1 MSIETKV
8 EGNPDQITSLAS
20 WLTSSLEPA
29 VSTSGDK
36 LSSAKKDLGS
46 EWQGQTAEAIVSWL
60 ADAVSASDSLSTRI
74 TDIATAFTTYASI
87 LSSVRAEAECVRSDA
102 TAGGLVVSGT
112 VVEEPKDTSDTK
124 KTALYSSLSVR
135 MSTAHST
142 LTTGQ
147 QDLRTSLASKDVDRV
162 RNGYLIFST
171 VAEFARTGA
180 PALWTVY
187 TRNFFAAEA
196 VRLINMT
203 GDIRAGVLSNLPEG
217 VVNPAN
223 ARAANRTLNYSR
235 ALEMKGNN
243 MLTKSNTYTAFG
255 KGTKAARVVKGAGG
269 VLSVVGFVVG
279 YWGDKQEGES
289 NEQAAVSNL
298 AAVAAGTAAGAA
310 IGSVVPGPGTAV
322 GAVVGF
328 TATIAT
334 MFVASTFTD
343 AAVDS
348 LHEDH
353 KGIKH
358 ALAEGADAVV
368 PDFISDD
375 VGRDLSKVSDT
386 MNQMDEDVQKA
397 FRK

>member
-243 MLTKSNTYTAFG
+243 MLSKSNTYKAFG

-343 AAVDS
+343 EAVDS

-386 MNQMDEDVQKA
+386 MKQMDEDVQKA

>member
-223 ARAANRTLNYSR
+223 TRAANRTLNYSR

-243 MLTKSNTYTAFG
+243 MLSKSNTYTAFG

-310 IGSVVPGPGTAV
+310 IGSVAPGPGTAV

-343 AAVDS
+343 EAVDS

-386 MNQMDEDVQKA
+386 MKQMDEDVQKA

>member
-348 LHEDH
+348 LYEDH

-386 MNQMDEDVQKA
+386 MKQMDEDVQKA

>member
-36 LSSAKKDLGS
+36 LSSARKNLGS

-187 TRNFFAAEA
+187 TRNYFAAEA

-243 MLTKSNTYTAFG
+243 MLSKSNTYTAFG

-386 MNQMDEDVQKA
+386 MKQMDEDVQKA

>member
-243 MLTKSNTYTAFG
+243 MLSKSNTYTAFG

-343 AAVDS
+343 EAVDS

-358 ALAEGADAVV
+358 ALAEGAHAVV

-386 MNQMDEDVQKA
+386 MKQMDEDVQKA

>member
-243 MLTKSNTYTAFG
+243 MLSKSNTYTAFG

-386 MNQMDEDVQKA
+386 MKQMDEDVQKA

>member
-243 MLTKSNTYTAFG
+243 MLSKSNTYTAFG

-343 AAVDS
+343 EAVDS

-386 MNQMDEDVQKA
+386 MKQMDEDVQKA

>member
-1 MSIETKV
+1 M
-8 EGNPDQITSLAS
+8 
-20 WLTSSLEPA
+20 
-29 VSTSGDK
+29 
-36 LSSAKKDLGS
+36 LS
-46 EWQGQTAEAIVSWL
+46 
-60 ADAVSASDSLSTRI
+60 
-74 TDIATAFTTYASI
+74 
-87 LSSVRAEAECVRSDA
+87 
-102 TAGGLVVSGT
+102 
-112 VVEEPKDTSDTK
+112 
-124 KTALYSSLSVR
+124 
-135 MSTAHST
+135 
-142 LTTGQ
+142 
-147 QDLRTSLASKDVDRV
+147 
-162 RNGYLIFST
+162 
-171 VAEFARTGA
+171 
-180 PALWTVY
+180 
-187 TRNFFAAEA
+187 
-196 VRLINMT
+196 
-203 GDIRAGVLSNLPEG
+203 
-217 VVNPAN
+217 
-223 ARAANRTLNYSR
+223 
-235 ALEMKGNN
+235 
-243 MLTKSNTYTAFG
+243 KSNTYTAFG

-348 LHEDH
+348 LYEDH

-386 MNQMDEDVQKA
+386 MKQMDEDVQKA

>member
-36 LSSAKKDLGS
+36 LSSARKNLGS

-187 TRNFFAAEA
+187 TRNYFAAEA

-243 MLTKSNTYTAFG
+243 MLSKSNTYTAFG

-343 AAVDS
+343 EAVDS

-386 MNQMDEDVQKA
+386 MKQMDEDVQKA